1 MEKKWR
7 QKILEPLKPT
17 TNPWGG
23 EGESGEGESGE
34 GESGE
39 GKSGEGESG
48 EGESGEGESGE
59 GESGERERV
68 VRFNTNTQ
76 SQEAR
81 HQIARTIMME

>member
-39 GKSGEGESG
+39 G
-48 EGESGEGESGE
+48 
-59 GESGERERV
+59 ERV